1 MKKSIFYVL
10 GVCILMSCGTS
21 KQVVTTQPATQKS
34 VVGLEGE
41 QVVRQVLK
49 DNGVEMVE
57 SLSEDGLSVR
67 KVAYRWFSGTYTA
80 DNRAVAIEIARREAM
95 STVVRAIN
103 SVVQDK
109 AEKGSISVSGKV
121 QDAIKS
127 YWRQQSQAIMSGCEA
142 FGDVV
147 LEYNPTTK
155 MYTAIA
161 KVAMRGDRFNKAVE
175 SAGTH
180 RPKTLSQEELKE
192 FVALNNSI
200 IEAAKNF

>member
-1 MKKSIFYVL
+1 
-10 GVCILMSCGTS
+10 MSCSTTKQTIKHKSSKSLTQQTQSLSHSSTTS
-21 KQVVTTQPATQKS
+21 TM
-34 VVGLEGE
+34 GLEGE
-41 QVVRQVLK
+41 QVIRQVLK

-57 SLSEDGLSVR
+57 ALSEDGLSIR

-80 DNRAVAIEIARREAM
+80 DNKTVAIEIARREAM
-95 STVVRAIN
+95 STVVRVIN
-103 SVVQDK
+103 TIVQDK
-109 AEKGSISVSGKV
+109 AEKGTIAVSGKV

-155 MYTAIA
+155 MYTALA

-175 SAGTH
+175 SAGTNP
-180 RPKTLSQEELKE
+180 PKTLSQEELNE
-192 FVALNNSI
+192 FVSLNNSI